1 MNDSVFDRKNTLRKT
16 FLNVRKSLSA
26 KEIED
31 ISKKITDR
39 LTTQPYFLQSRTIHM
54 YVAMKENCEV
64 LTRDLI
70 RYSLKKGKRVVVPK
84 MESEGRLS
92 HHQIRTV
99 TELKSNRWGVSEPVN
114 DRPVKLNEIALV
126 IVPMVAADFKKNR
139 LGYGM
144 GYYDRFLS
152 TTNAHRVGLC
162 FNCTLSWVPLPTDN
176 FDQPMNTIITE
187 SVIL

>member
-1 MNDSVFDRKNTLRKT
+1 MNDSVFDKKKALRNT
-16 FLNVRKSLSA
+16 FLDVRKSLSA
-26 KEIED
+26 KEVEGM
-31 ISKKITDR
+31 SKKITDR
-39 LTTQPYFLQSRTIHM
+39 LSTQPYFLQSRTIHI

-70 RYSLKKGKRVVVPK
+70 RSSLKKGKRVVVPK

-92 HHQIRTV
+92 HHHIRTT
-99 TELKSNRWGVSEPVN
+99 TELKANRWGVPEPTY
-114 DRPVKLNEIALV
+114 DKPVKSKEISLV

-152 TTNAHRVGLC
+152 ETNAFRVGLC
-162 FNCTLSWVPLPTDN
+162 FTSTLSWVPLPIDSY
-176 FDQPMNTIITE
+176 DQSMDSIITD